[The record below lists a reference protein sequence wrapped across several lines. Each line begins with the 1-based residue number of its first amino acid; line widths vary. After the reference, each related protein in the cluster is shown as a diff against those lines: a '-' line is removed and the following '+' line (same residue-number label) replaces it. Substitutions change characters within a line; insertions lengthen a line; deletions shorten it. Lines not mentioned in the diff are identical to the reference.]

1 MTTSSRSRLNPHQDT
16 ITNYMYL
23 GLLPFFIGAF
33 GPWIFA
39 DAEQWLTDIFLHYST
54 IIYGFLAGSIWAIA
68 LFAHNDNNTEFIK
81 RHIHAAIIFSL
92 MPLAGY
98 FLPPIYHTG
107 VAMVGFLSLL
117 FWEKLFLQDLYPKW
131 YQALRH
137 RITFIAVAC
146 HMLVLWNLLRV

>member
-1 MTTSSRSRLNPHQDT
+1 MSSPHISRLNTHQDT

-39 DAEQWLTDIFLHYST
+39 DSERWLTDIFSHYST
-54 IIYGFLAGSIWAIA
+54 IIYSFLAGSIWAIA
-68 LFAHNDNNTEFIK
+68 LFAHNDDNANFIN
-81 RHIHAAIIFSL
+81 RHIHAAIAFSL
-92 MPLAGY
+92 VPLAGY
-98 FLPPIYHTG
+98 FLPPIYHAG
-107 VAMVGFLSLL
+107 LAMIGFLILL

-137 RITFIAVAC
+137 RITFIVVAC
-146 HMLVLWNLLRV
+146 HMLVLWNLLRT